1 MGIFDWK
8 HWAVI
13 LLIALVL
20 VGSKRLRNLGGD
32 LGESIKDFRRS
43 MAAPLCNSK
52 EIEQTASPH
61 NQKES

>member
-20 VGSKRLRNLGGD
+20 FGGRRLRHLGGD
-32 LGESIKDFRRS
+32 LGESIKGFRRS
-43 MAAPLCNSK
+43 MADAPSDSN
-52 EIEQTASPH
+52 EIEPTASSLP
-61 NQKES
+61 KGE